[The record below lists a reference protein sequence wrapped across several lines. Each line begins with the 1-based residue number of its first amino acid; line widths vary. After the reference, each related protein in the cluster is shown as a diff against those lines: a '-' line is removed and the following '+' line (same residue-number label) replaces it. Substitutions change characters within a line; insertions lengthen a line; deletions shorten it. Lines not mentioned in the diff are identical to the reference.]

1 MAAHIETEK
10 DSPAQIKTEQDSPAQ
25 TKIEHDSPIQDNHP
39 QVVPPQVVYPQ
50 FYPGQG
56 PLDVFTLPGVYSL
69 RTNEWPTV
77 EFKNEFRYRGVLVF
91 ELKIH
96 QDPATVIDRKDPIT
110 VRVLVLRMSKTPHNA
125 DSKLVTYREETTS
138 NNLTKRIT
146 YRGVPTLT
154 YTGRGEDFRP
164 PKVDNVHWCDGLRT
178 DTAWDESELEQNY
191 RRKELIERIA
201 EVINIED
208 EDWEDVNWGE
218 FKKRVDKKAS
228 LRTDVIRDLY

>member
-1 MAAHIETEK
+1 QSIMAAHIETEH

-25 TKIEHDSPIQDNHP
+25 TKIEHDSPIQDNSP
-39 QVVPPQVVYPQ
+39 QAVPPQVVHPQ
-50 FYPGQG
+50 FYPGQA
-56 PLDVFTLPGVYSL
+56 PLDVFTLPGVHSL

-125 DSKLVTYREETTS
+125 DSKLQPDEADHLS
-138 NNLTKRIT
+138 WCAN
-146 YRGVPTLT
+146 TLL
-154 YTGRGEDFRP
+154 YGPGEDFRP

-218 FKKRVDKKAS
+218 FKKRVDRKAS

>member
-1 MAAHIETEK
+1 
-10 DSPAQIKTEQDSPAQ
+10 QDSPAQ

-39 QVVPPQVVYPQ
+39 QVVPPQVVHPQ

-138 NNLTKRIT
+138 DNLTKRIT
-146 YRGVPTLT
+146 YRGVPTLS

>member
-1 MAAHIETEK
+1 MAAHIETEQ
-10 DSPAQIKTEQDSPAQ
+10 DSPAHIKTEQDSPIQ
-25 TKIEHDSPIQDNHP
+25 DKIEHDSPIQDNPP
-39 QVVPPQVVYPQ
+39 QAVPPQVVHPQ

-56 PLDVFTLPGVYSL
+56 PLDVFTLPGVHSL

-77 EFKNEFRYRGVLVF
+77 EFKNELRYRGVLVF

-96 QDPATVIDRKDPIT
+96 QDPAT
-110 VRVLVLRMSKTPHNA
+110 TPHNA

-178 DTAWDESELEQNY
+178 DTAWDKSELEQNY